1 MEKKAIQ
8 EVELQELVTDEYY
21 SENVGGIGW
30 MVVWFTELE
39 TLAWK
44 L

>member
-8 EVELQELVTDEYY
+8 EAGLQELVTDEYY
-21 SENVGGIGW
+21 SENIAGIGW